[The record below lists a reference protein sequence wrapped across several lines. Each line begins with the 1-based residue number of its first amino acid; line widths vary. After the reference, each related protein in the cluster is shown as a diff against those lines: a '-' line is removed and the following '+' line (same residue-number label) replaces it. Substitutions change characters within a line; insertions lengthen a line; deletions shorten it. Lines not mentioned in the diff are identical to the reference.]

1 MLIIKNRR
9 DRVVAIR
16 IVCSGLGSKWNIN
29 LIPFFSTKVK
39 VVRTVGTLSKNMS
52 LLVFKDIKCAV
63 KCSGSDPTLITS
75 KNTSNGSKVSQ
86 KNFTLF
92 GRF

>member
-1 MLIIKNRR
+1 MFEVRFKMEYKFY
-9 DRVVAIR
+9 
-16 IVCSGLGSKWNIN
+16 SF
-29 LIPFFSTKVK
+29 FFSTKVK
-39 VVRTVGTLSKNMS
+39 VVRTVGTLSKNIS

-63 KCSGSDPTLITS
+63 KCSDPTLITS

-86 KNFTLF
+86 RNFTLF